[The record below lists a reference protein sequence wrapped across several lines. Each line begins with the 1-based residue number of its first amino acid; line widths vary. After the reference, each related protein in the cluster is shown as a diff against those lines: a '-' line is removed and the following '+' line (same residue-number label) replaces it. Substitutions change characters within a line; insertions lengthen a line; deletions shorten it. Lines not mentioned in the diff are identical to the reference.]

1 MRYGCIGE
9 HLPHSFSKEIHGE
22 IGSYNYEL
30 KELAPQEV
38 PAFMT
43 RRDFAGINVTIPY
56 NGIRLRSV
64 HRAGAESR
72 Q

>member
-22 IGSYNYEL
+22 IGSYDYIL
-30 KELAPQEV
+30 KELAPEEV

-43 RRDFAGINVTIPY
+43 EKNFSGINVTIPT
-56 NGIRLRSV
+56 
-64 HRAGAESR
+64 
-72 Q
+72 